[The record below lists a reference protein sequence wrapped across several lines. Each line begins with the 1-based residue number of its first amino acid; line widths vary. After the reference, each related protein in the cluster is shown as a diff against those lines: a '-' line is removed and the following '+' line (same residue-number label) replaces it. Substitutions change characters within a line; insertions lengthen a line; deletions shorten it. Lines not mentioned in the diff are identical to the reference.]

1 MLEIDLKK
9 LIKNYDQNL
18 LDNLRGFGKDND
30 FLKFWVPGT
39 DDYQSFLNLVDAL
52 IETQIFDVRIK
63 ILKNISEKS
72 LVENIETFLLK
83 ISYFNKIIEEDQII
97 FTIKIDVSKYKN
109 FLIKKINYSEHVK
122 EQDFDKTKIIEIYKS
137 DELIR
142 PLYKKNLDLF
152 NPKDFFSKSIKK
164 KENFYAQKIENF
176 EICFEIKND
185 IIENLSH
192 NIENNLDL
200 KKMVNIFF
208 ELVTNKNIQEAADH
222 GVIYLEEKI
231 RLGNNKEISE
241 GIILP
246 GQAGSYFMYI
256 SNAIRN
262 LFIDYKTQ
270 TKSKFDINKN
280 YFKVSQNWKIL
291 KEEEKLKKINSILN
305 EISNNNSLSKN
316 SITVN
321 KIENDFKIFFNV
333 DSQFQKLQE
342 KKNLLLEIEIKL
354 KTLDNTL
361 EVFVQEILDQN
372 KLRLKNSPQNV

>member
-83 ISYFNKIIEEDQII
+83 ISHFNKIIEEDQII

-109 FLIKKINYSEHVK
+109 FLKKKINYSEHVK

-164 KENFYAQKIENF
+164 KENFYTQKIEN
-176 EICFEIKND
+176 
-185 IIENLSH
+185 L
-192 NIENNLDL
+192 
-200 KKMVNIFF
+200 
-208 ELVTNKNIQEAADH
+208 LVHTI
-222 GVIYLEEKI
+222 
-231 RLGNNKEISE
+231 
-241 GIILP
+241 
-246 GQAGSYFMYI
+246 
-256 SNAIRN
+256 
-262 LFIDYKTQ
+262 
-270 TKSKFDINKN
+270 
-280 YFKVSQNWKIL
+280 
-291 KEEEKLKKINSILN
+291 
-305 EISNNNSLSKN
+305 
-316 SITVN
+316 
-321 KIENDFKIFFNV
+321 
-333 DSQFQKLQE
+333 
-342 KKNLLLEIEIKL
+342 
-354 KTLDNTL
+354 
-361 EVFVQEILDQN
+361 
-372 KLRLKNSPQNV
+372 